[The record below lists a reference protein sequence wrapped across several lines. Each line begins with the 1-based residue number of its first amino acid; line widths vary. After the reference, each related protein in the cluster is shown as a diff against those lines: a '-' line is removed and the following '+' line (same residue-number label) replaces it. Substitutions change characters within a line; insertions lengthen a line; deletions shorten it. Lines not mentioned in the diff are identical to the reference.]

1 VLRAALP
8 QWHAKCLKGSV
19 LKEVTMTLPMRIAA
33 VVGLGTLFIAP
44 AVFGQSTSQS
54 NPTPGQ
60 ADFDA
65 CNKQA
70 EAQAGTPSAAARPR
84 TGPMITG
91 PATPETGAQGGPA
104 PSSSSGPSAGTT
116 TPGAAGERAQSA
128 GGAQPVRP
136 ATESDQAT
144 SSSGN
149 AAGGSKDVRI
159 TGSDVPGAREA
170 GLSGMGA
177 AGQSDVAYQQA
188 YRDCMKSRGF

>member
-1 VLRAALP
+1 MSCGA
-8 QWHAKCLKGSV
+8 
-19 LKEVTMTLPMRIAA
+19 T
-33 VVGLGTLFIAP
+33 VGLSTLFMAP
-44 AVFGQSTSQS
+44 TVFGQSTSQS

-70 EAQAGTPSAAARPR
+70 EAQAGTPSAAARQR

-104 PSSSSGPSAGTT
+104 PSSSSGPTAGTT
-116 TPGAAGERAQSA
+116 TGAAGERAQSA

-136 ATESDQAT
+136 
-144 SSSGN
+144 
-149 AAGGSKDVRI
+149 AGGSKDVRI

-170 GLSGMGA
+170 GLSGMAA

>member
-1 VLRAALP
+1 
-8 QWHAKCLKGSV
+8 
-19 LKEVTMTLPMRIAA
+19 MTLPMRIAA

-70 EAQAGTPSAAARPR
+70 EAQAGSPSAAARPR

-116 TPGAAGERAQSA
+116 
-128 GGAQPVRP
+128 RP

-149 AAGGSKDVRI
+149 AAGGSQDVRI

-170 GLSGMGA
+170 GLSGMMA

>member
-1 VLRAALP
+1 
-8 QWHAKCLKGSV
+8 
-19 LKEVTMTLPMRIAA
+19 MTIPMRIAA

-70 EAQAGTPSAAARPR
+70 EAQAGSPSAAARPR

-91 PATPETGAQGGPA
+91 PATPETGAQGGP
-104 PSSSSGPSAGTT
+104 GTT

-136 ATESDQAT
+136 ATESNQAA

-149 AAGGSKDVRI
+149 AASGSKDVRI

-170 GLSGMGA
+170 GLSGMA

>member
-1 VLRAALP
+1 
-8 QWHAKCLKGSV
+8 
-19 LKEVTMTLPMRIAA
+19 MTLPMRIAA
-33 VVGLGTLFIAP
+33 VVGLGTLSMAP

-84 TGPMITG
+84 TGPMVTG
-91 PATPETGAQGGPA
+91 PGTPETGAQGGPA
-104 PSSSSGPSAGTT
+104 PSSSSGPTAGTT

-136 ATESDQAT
+136 ATESSQAT
-144 SSSGN
+144 SPGN
-149 AAGGSKDVRI
+149 APGGAKDVRI

-170 GLSGMGA
+170 GLSGMAA

>member
-1 VLRAALP
+1 
-8 QWHAKCLKGSV
+8 
-19 LKEVTMTLPMRIAA
+19 MTLPIRIAA
-33 VVGLGTLFIAP
+33 LVSLGTLFLAP

-54 NPTPGQ
+54 NPTPSQ

-91 PATPETGAQGGPA
+91 PGTPATGTQPVSPPPTEGGQT
-104 PSSSSGPSAGTT
+104 SSGT
-116 TPGAAGERAQSA
+116 
-128 GGAQPVRP
+128 
-136 ATESDQAT
+136 
-144 SSSGN
+144 

-170 GLSGMGA
+170 GLSGMAA

-188 YRDCMKSRGF
+188 YRDCMKTRGF